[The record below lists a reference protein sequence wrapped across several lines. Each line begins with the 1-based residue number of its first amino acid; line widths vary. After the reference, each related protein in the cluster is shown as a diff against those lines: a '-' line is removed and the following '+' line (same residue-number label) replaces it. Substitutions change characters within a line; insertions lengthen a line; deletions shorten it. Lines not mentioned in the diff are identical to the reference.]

1 MCRSHVAAR
10 DGPPEGGR
18 PPDPVPTGR
27 GGTVPAITTGGPHPP
42 TPVGSAADASARA
55 IGPGRPTG
63 PGSADQR
70 APARRSPV
78 RRWAALGRRV
88 GAGARAGQLVTAQ
101 VAAALVLVA
110 LGRSAPVVAAAV
122 LVAVLLVAAAWVPVR
137 GRWLFEWLG
146 TAIGHLARRRA
157 LTGPAGAADLLDLV
171 APGTVVRSTEL
182 TGGPAAVL
190 EDTAGMVALLE
201 LGDPGDLL
209 GDASQAIPAPAALL
223 SPAGPD
229 LPPLLVQLLL
239 AGAPA
244 PVPGAAG
251 TVGTSYRQLTDGR
264 LAGRE
269 RAVVAVRVLRVNG
282 WSEEDLRRV
291 LAGTVRR
298 IVRRL
303 GSLAA
308 RPLGVPAALRVL
320 AELAHHDGE
329 PVRESWPAI
338 RSGTLVQATFR
349 LIQWPDA
356 GAAAARRLVPRLL
369 ALPATATTVSI
380 CSGPLPTTSMSSGP
394 SATTGVPTE
403 LTVRLAA
410 GTATELATATE
421 ALIRLVTDLGGKL
434 RRLDGA
440 HLSGLATTLPLALT
454 APGAQPRPT
463 ASGARPGAAV
473 DDWELSLGDAGM
485 MVGTNRHGRAVTVRL
500 FRPEST
506 RVLLVGGV
514 RAAQLVALRAL
525 ALGALV
531 VVQTARPRAWEPFV
545 RGVGAPGGTIP
556 LLPPGRAVADGVGTA
571 LRPLL
576 LVVDAGPVPAEAAP
590 GPPWRATL
598 VVRGELTPADVD
610 ALSRADLALLQPL
623 TSAEA
628 TLAGTALGL
637 GGSAEWL
644 TRIREDMVAV
654 VNRRALRW
662 ALLSPTPIEAQ
673 LIGPPTRG

>member
-1 MCRSHVAAR
+1 M
-10 DGPPEGGR
+10 
-18 PPDPVPTGR
+18 
-27 GGTVPAITTGGPHPP
+27 
-42 TPVGSAADASARA
+42 
-55 IGPGRPTG
+55 
-63 PGSADQR
+63 
-70 APARRSPV
+70 
-78 RRWAALGRRV
+78 W
-88 GAGARAGQLVTAQ
+88 AGQLVTAQ
-101 VAAALVLVA
+101 VAAALVLAA
-110 LGRSAPVVAAAV
+110 LGRPAPVIVAAA
-122 LVAVLLVAAAWVPVR
+122 LVAVLLVATVGVRFR
-137 GRWLFEWLG
+137 GRWLFQWLG
-146 TAIGHLARRRA
+146 TAVGHLTRRRA
-157 LTGPAGAADLLDLV
+157 LAGPAGAADLLDLV

-190 EDTAGMVALLE
+190 EDTTGMVALLE

-209 GDASQAIPAPAALL
+209 GDVSQAIPPPSALL
-223 SPAGPD
+223 PTAGPD
-229 LPPLLVQLLL
+229 MPPLRVQLLL

-244 PVPGAAG
+244 PVPAAG
-251 TVGTSYRQLTDGR
+251 TAGTSYRQLTDGR

-269 RAVVAVRVLRVNG
+269 RAVVAVRVLRVDG
-282 WSEEDLRRV
+282 WSAADLRRV

-298 IVRRL
+298 IVRRF
-303 GSLAA
+303 GSLTA

-320 AELAHHDGE
+320 AELAHHDGH
-329 PVRESWPAI
+329 PVRESWPTL
-338 RSGTLVQATFR
+338 RSGALVQATFR
-349 LIQWPDA
+349 LVRWPEA
-356 GAAAARRLVPRLL
+356 GGAGGRRLVPRML

-380 CSGPLPTTSMSSGP
+380 TAGP
-394 SATTGVPTE
+394 SPTSGVGPAPTE

-410 GTATELATATE
+410 ATATELTAATE
-421 ALIRLVTDLGGKL
+421 ALERLVTDLGGEL

-440 HLSGLATTLPLALT
+440 HLHGLAATLPLALT
-454 APGAQPRPT
+454 TPGPQQRSAM
-463 ASGARPGAAV
+463 
-473 DDWELSLGDAGM
+473 DDWELTLGDAGM

-531 VVQTARPRAWEPFV
+531 VVQTTRPRAWEPFV

-556 LLPPGRAVADGVGTA
+556 LLPPGRPVADGVGTA

-576 LVVDAGPVPAEAAP
+576 LVVDVGPVPAEAEP

-598 VVRGELTPADVD
+598 VVRDELTPADVD

-623 TSAEA
+623 DAAEA
-628 TLAGTALGL
+628 ALAGAALGL

-644 TRIREDMVAV
+644 TRIRDDMVAV

-673 LIGPPTRG
+673 LIGRPARG

>member
-1 MCRSHVAAR
+1 MVA
-10 DGPPEGGR
+10 
-18 PPDPVPTGR
+18 
-27 GGTVPAITTGGPHPP
+27 
-42 TPVGSAADASARA
+42 
-55 IGPGRPTG
+55 
-63 PGSADQR
+63 
-70 APARRSPV
+70 
-78 RRWAALGRRV
+78 
-88 GAGARAGQLVTAQ
+88 AQ
-101 VAAALVLVA
+101 VAAALVLTTV
-110 LGRSAPVVAAAV
+110 GRPAPLIVVAAP
-122 LVAVLLVAAAWVPVR
+122 VAVLLLAVAGVRFR

-146 TAIGHLARRRA
+146 TAVGHLTRRRA
-157 LTGPAGAADLLDLV
+157 LAGPAGAAELLDLV
-171 APGTVVRSTEL
+171 APGTVVRPTEL

-190 EDTAGMVALLE
+190 EDTDGMVALLE

-209 GDASQAIPAPAALL
+209 GDVSRAIPAPTALL
-223 SPAGPD
+223 PPAGPD
-229 LPPLLVQLLL
+229 VPPLRIQLLL

-244 PVPGAAG
+244 PVPAAG
-251 TVGTSYRQLTDGR
+251 GTAGTSYRQLTDGR

-269 RAVVAVRVLRVNG
+269 RAVVAIRVLRVDG

-298 IVRRL
+298 VVRRF
-303 GSLAA
+303 GSLTA

-320 AELAHHDGE
+320 AELAHHEGQ
-329 PVRESWPAI
+329 PVRESWLAL

-349 LIQWPDA
+349 LVQWPAA
-356 GAAAARRLVPRLL
+356 GGAGGPRLVHRML

-380 CSGPLPTTSMSSGP
+380 TAGPSPSTGSGP
-394 SATTGVPTE
+394 APTE

-410 GTATELATATE
+410 TTPSELTAATE
-421 ALIRLVTDLGGKL
+421 ALHRLVTDLGGEL

-440 HLSGLATTLPLALT
+440 HLPGLAATLPLALA
-454 APGAQPRPT
+454 APGTRTRIAM
-463 ASGARPGAAV
+463 
-473 DDWELSLGDAGM
+473 DDWELTLGDAGM

-514 RAAQLVALRAL
+514 RAAQLVTLRAL

-556 LLPPGRAVADGVGTA
+556 LLPPGRPVAAGVGTA

-576 LVVDAGPVPAEAAP
+576 LVVDAGPVSAEAEP

-598 VVRGELTPADVD
+598 VVRDELTPADVD

-623 TSAEA
+623 DDTEA
-628 TLAGTALGL
+628 ALAGAALGL

-644 TRIREDMVAV
+644 TRIRDDMVAV

-662 ALLSPTPIEAQ
+662 ALLSPTPIESQ
-673 LIGPPTRG
+673 LIGRPGRS

>member
-1 MCRSHVAAR
+1 M
-10 DGPPEGGR
+10 
-18 PPDPVPTGR
+18 
-27 GGTVPAITTGGPHPP
+27 PAITTGGPHPP
-42 TPVGSAADASARA
+42 TPVDSGAGARA
-55 IGPGRPTG
+55 PATGPGRPTDSG
-63 PGSADQR
+63 PGSAGQR
-70 APARRSPV
+70 APRRRSTV
-78 RRWAALGRRV
+78 GRWVAVGRRA
-88 GAGARAGQLVTAQ
+88 GARARAGQLVTAQ

-110 LGRSAPVVAAAV
+110 LGRPAPVIAVAA
-122 LVAVLLVAAAWVPVR
+122 LVGVLLVAAAWVPLR

-146 TAIGHLARRRA
+146 TAVGHLTRRRA
-157 LTGPAGAADLLDLV
+157 LTGPAGAAELLDLV
-171 APGTVVRSTEL
+171 APGTVVCSTEL
-182 TGGPAAVL
+182 TGGLAAVL
-190 EDTAGMVALLE
+190 ADTTGMVALLE

-223 SPAGPD
+223 PPAGPD
-229 LPPLLVQLLL
+229 LPPLLIQLLL

-244 PVPGAAG
+244 PVPSAGG

-269 RAVVAVRVLRVNG
+269 RAVVAVRVLRVDG
-282 WSEEDLRRV
+282 WSEDDLRRV

-303 GSLAA
+303 GPVAA

-320 AELAHHDGE
+320 GELAHQDGE
-329 PVRESWPAI
+329 PVRESWPVI
-338 RSGTLVQATFR
+338 RSGTLVQATFLLTR
-349 LIQWPDA
+349 WPDP
-356 GAAAARRLVPRLL
+356 GGTGGRRLVPRLL
-369 ALPATATTVSI
+369 ALPATATTVSM
-380 CSGPLPTTSMSSGP
+380 CSGPPPTMTPSSHP
-394 SATTGVPTE
+394 PATTTVPTE

-410 GTATELATATE
+410 GTAAELAAATE

-440 HLSGLATTLPLALT
+440 HLSGLAATLPLALP
-454 APGAQPRPT
+454 ASGAQPRPP
-463 ASGARPGAAV
+463 APGSPPGAV
-473 DDWELSLGDAGM
+473 VTDWELSVGDAGL

-514 RAAQLVALRAL
+514 RAAQLMGLRAL

-531 VVQTARPRAWEPFV
+531 VVQTVRPRAWEPFV

-576 LVVDAGPVPAEAAP
+576 LIVDAGPVAAEAAP

-598 VVRGELTPADVD
+598 VVRDELTPADVD
-610 ALSRADLALLQPL
+610 TLSRADLALLQPL

-628 TLAGTALGL
+628 TLAGAALGL

-673 LIGPPTRG
+673 LIGPPRRG

>member
-1 MCRSHVAAR
+1 MCCSHVAAR
-10 DGPPEGGR
+10 DGPSEGGR
-18 PPDPVPTGR
+18 PPDAVPTGR
-27 GGTVPAITTGGPHPP
+27 GGAVPAITTGGPHPA
-42 TPVGSAADASARA
+42 TPVGPGPGAVPRA
-55 IGPGRPTG
+55 IGPGQPADRSPG
-63 PGSADQR
+63 PADQR
-70 APARRSPV
+70 APRRRSPFG
-78 RRWAALGRRV
+78 RWASPTPGTGTGV
-88 GAGARAGQLVTAQ
+88 RAGQLVAAQ
-101 VAAALVLVA
+101 VAAALVLTA
-110 LGRSAPVVAAAV
+110 LGRPAPVTAAAA
-122 LVAVLLVAAAWVPVR
+122 LVAVLLVAVAVLRVR

-146 TAIGHLARRRA
+146 IAAGHLTRRRE
-157 LTGPAGAADLLDLV
+157 LTAPAGAADLLDLV
-171 APGTVVRSTEL
+171 APGTVVHSTEL

-190 EDTAGMVALLE
+190 EDTEGMVVLLE

-209 GDASQAIPAPAALL
+209 GDASRAIPAPSALL
-223 SPAGPD
+223 PQTGPD
-229 LPPLLVQLLL
+229 APPLRVQLLFS
-239 AGAPA
+239 GAPA
-244 PVPGAAG
+244 PVPAAGG

-269 RAVVAVRVLRVNG
+269 RAVLAVRVLRVDG

-303 GSLAA
+303 GSLTA

-320 AELAHHDGE
+320 GELAHHDGDR
-329 PVRESWPAI
+329 VRESWPAL

-349 LIQWPDA
+349 LIRWPD
-356 GAAAARRLVPRLL
+356 GTGARRLVPRLL

-380 CSGPLPTTSMSSGP
+380 SAGPAPITS
-394 SATTGVPTE
+394 AAGVPTE

-410 GTATELATATE
+410 QTATELTAATE
-421 ALIRLVTDLGGKL
+421 ALERLVNDLGGEL

-440 HLSGLATTLPLALT
+440 HLGGLAATLPLALT
-454 APGAQPRPT
+454 TREAQPRP
-463 ASGARPGAAV
+463 AL
-473 DDWELSLGDAGM
+473 DDWDLTLGDAGM
-485 MVGTNRHGRAVTVRL
+485 MVGTNRHGGAVTVRL

-531 VVQTARPRAWEPFV
+531 VVQTSRTRVWEPFV

-556 LLPPGRAVADGVGTA
+556 LIPPGRPVADGVGSA

-576 LVVDAGPVPAEAAP
+576 LVVDAGPVPADAEP

-598 VVRGELTPADVD
+598 VVRDELTPADVD

-623 TSAEA
+623 SVTEA
-628 TLAGTALGL
+628 ALAGTALGL

-644 TRIREDMVAV
+644 TRIRDDMVAV

-662 ALLSPTPIEAQ
+662 ALLSPTPIESQ
-673 LIGPPTRG
+673 LIGRPARG

>member
-1 MCRSHVAAR
+1 MAL
-10 DGPPEGGR
+10 
-18 PPDPVPTGR
+18 
-27 GGTVPAITTGGPHPP
+27 
-42 TPVGSAADASARA
+42 
-55 IGPGRPTG
+55 
-63 PGSADQR
+63 
-70 APARRSPV
+70 ARRT
-78 RRWAALGRRV
+78 
-88 GAGARAGQLVTAQ
+88 GAGVRAGQLVAAQ

-110 LGRSAPVVAAAV
+110 LGRPAPVVVVAA
-122 LVAVLLVAAAWVPVR
+122 LVAVLLVATAWVPVR

-146 TAIGHLARRRA
+146 TATGHLTRRRA
-157 LTGPAGAADLLDLV
+157 LSGPAGPADLLDLV

-182 TGGPAAVL
+182 TDGPAAVL
-190 EDTAGMVALLE
+190 EDIGGMVALLE

-209 GDASQAIPAPAALL
+209 GDASQPIPAPAALL
-223 SPAGPD
+223 PPAGPD
-229 LPPLLVQLLL
+229 TPPLLVQLLL
-239 AGAPA
+239 AGSPA
-244 PVPGAAG
+244 PVPGAGG

-269 RAVVAVRVLRVNG
+269 RAVVAVRVLRVDG
-282 WSEEDLRRV
+282 WSEEDLRRA

-303 GSLAA
+303 GSLTA

-320 AELAHHDGE
+320 GELAHHDGA
-329 PVRESWPAI
+329 PTRESWPAI
-338 RSGTLVQATFR
+338 RSGTLHQATFH
-349 LIQWPDA
+349 LIRWPDPV
-356 GAAAARRLVPRLL
+356 GAVGRRLVPRLL
-369 ALPATATTVSI
+369 ALPATATTVSL
-380 CSGPLPTTSMSSGP
+380 SAGP
-394 SATTGVPTE
+394 STTASMPSGRSTSTGSAVPTE

-410 GTATELATATE
+410 GTATELAAASE

-440 HLSGLATTLPLALT
+440 HLGGLAATLPLALT
-454 APGAQPRPT
+454 AAGPQPRP
-463 ASGARPGAAV
+463 AAPGPSV

-485 MVGTNRHGRAVTVRL
+485 MVGTNRHGGAVTVRL

-531 VVQTARPRAWEPFV
+531 VVQTVRPRAWEPFV

-556 LLPPGRAVADGVGTA
+556 LLPPGRSVADGVATA

-576 LVVDAGPVPAEAAP
+576 LVVDAGPVAADAAP
-590 GPPWRATL
+590 GPPWQATL
-598 VVRGELTPADVD
+598 VVRDELTPADVD

-623 TSAEA
+623 NAAEA
-628 TLAGTALGL
+628 TLAGAALGL

-644 TRIREDMVAV
+644 TRIRDDMVAV

-673 LIGPPTRG
+673 LIGPPARG

>member
-1 MCRSHVAAR
+1 MPAT
-10 DGPPEGGR
+10 
-18 PPDPVPTGR
+18 VPTGR
-27 GGTVPAITTGGPHPP
+27 GGTVPAITTGGPNPAI
-42 TPVGSAADASARA
+42 PVGSGRSAVPGA
-55 IGPGRPTG
+55 IGAGEPAGSGRPAARG
-63 PGSADQR
+63 LGSAGQR
-70 APARRSPV
+70 TPGRRSPV
-78 RRWAALGRRV
+78 TRWVAPGRRA
-88 GAGARAGQLVTAQ
+88 GAGVRAGQLVTAQ
-101 VAAALVLVA
+101 VAAALVLTA
-110 LGRSAPVVAAAV
+110 LGRPAPVIAATA
-122 LVAVLLVAAAWVPVR
+122 LVAALLVVVAGVRLR

-146 TAIGHLARRRA
+146 TAVGHLTRRRA
-157 LTGPAGAADLLDLV
+157 LAGPAGAADLLDLV

-182 TGGPAAVL
+182 AGGPAAVL

-209 GDASQAIPAPAALL
+209 GDVSRAIPAPSTLL
-223 SPAGPD
+223 PPAGPD
-229 LPPLLVQLLL
+229 VPPLRVQLLL

-244 PVPGAAG
+244 PVPAAVG

-264 LAGRE
+264 LTGRE
-269 RAVVAVRVLRVNG
+269 RAVVAVRVLRVDG

-303 GSLAA
+303 GSLTA

-320 AELAHHDGE
+320 GELAHHDGH
-329 PVRESWPAI
+329 PVRESWPAL
-338 RSGTLVQATFR
+338 RTGALFQATFR
-349 LIQWPDA
+349 LVQWPDA
-356 GAAAARRLVPRLL
+356 GGTGGRRLVPRLL

-380 CSGPLPTTSMSSGP
+380 TAGP
-394 SATTGVPTE
+394 SPITGAGGVPTE

-410 GTATELATATE
+410 ETAVELAAATE
-421 ALIRLVTDLGGKL
+421 ALNRLVTDLGGEL
-434 RRLDGA
+434 RRLDGT
-440 HLSGLATTLPLALT
+440 HLFGLAATLPLALT
-454 APGAQPRPT
+454 APGAQPRP
-463 ASGARPGAAV
+463 AV
-473 DDWELSLGDAGM
+473 EDWELTLGDAGM

-545 RGVGAPGGTIP
+545 RGVGVGAPGGTIP
-556 LLPPGRAVADGVGTA
+556 LITPGRAVGDGVGTA

-576 LVVDAGPVPAEAAP
+576 LVVDVGPVSAEAEQ

-598 VVRGELTPADVD
+598 VVRDELTPADVD
-610 ALSRADLALLQPL
+610 VLSRADLALLQPL
-623 TSAEA
+623 NAAEA
-628 TLAGTALGL
+628 ALAGAALGL

-644 TRIREDMVAV
+644 TRIRDDMVAV

-662 ALLSPTPIEAQ
+662 ALLSPTPIESQ
-673 LIGPPTRG
+673 LIGRPARG